1 MKNTYTILEVSKISE
16 YNWEDFIEKDISQCR
31 VSVDKL
37 KFIVE
42 LNTLNNDL
50 YDIINGDSVRSLITQ
65 LEWKTVWCG
74 LFDPSI
80 AAQIPIDSPLVLE
93 SSIEECFTID
103 GNIVISVLAELIG
116 YKEEGRRLWIERKE
130 NFDDIWLCYYDE
142 FNEYFEF
149 PVKEIMTLPEMFMK
163 LDR

>member
-1 MKNTYTILEVSKISE
+1 MKNTYTILEVSKISQ
-16 YNWEDFIEKDISQCR
+16 YNWQDFIEEDISRCR
-31 VSVDKL
+31 VSADKS

-42 LNTLNNDL
+42 LNTYNNL
-50 YDIINGDSVRSLITQ
+50 YDIIDANSIRSIITQ
-65 LEWKTVWCG
+65 PEWKTVWCG

-80 AAQIPIDSPLVLE
+80 AAQIPINSPLVLE

-103 GNIVISVLAELIG
+103 GNIAISVLAELIG
-116 YKEEGRRLWIERKE
+116 YKEEMRRLWIERRE